1 MKKRALPVTDAGG
14 EYMEWASNWIQGIII
29 AVIISTIIEMILP
42 NGTSKKYIK
51 VVIGVYILFS
61 IVSPII
67 SKITKEDFRV
77 SDIFDLNEYIETSK
91 NSSSMQNQLNNENEN
106 QIKEIYLNS
115 IKNDIKEKV
124 ESKGYKVND
133 IKIEVENDEQY
144 TLKKINM
151 QIAKNTTN
159 DNNTENKDV
168 ETVNKIQI
176 NAVNIQNTN
185 TENTTTK
192 STNKPKK
199 SDITSQEK
207 RQLKEYLNSVY
218 EISTKKIFINE

>member
-1 MKKRALPVTDAGG
+1 MKKRAVSVADAGG
-14 EYMEWASNWIQGIII
+14 KCMEWVSSWIQGIII

-67 SKITKEDFRV
+67 TKITKKDFKV
-77 SDIFDLNEYIETSK
+77 SDIFDLDEYIETSK
-91 NSSSMQNQLNNENEN
+91 NSGSMQKKLNNENEN
-106 QIKEIYLNS
+106 QIKELYLNTM
-115 IKNDIKEKV
+115 KNDIKEKV